1 MLTRGAVLATSLAIS
16 ATALHGHAC
25 DPDLVLH
32 NGRIYTVD
40 PAQPW
45 VEAIAICGERIV
57 AVGTS
62 ADVVATARPGA
73 RRIDLQGQLVV
84 PGFNDSHVHLITGAN
99 ELVEVD
105 LRSARSAAEVATRL
119 HGYVVTQPKGRW
131 IRGGF
136 WDHEAWPGQQLPT
149 RADIDRVTPDH
160 PVFVVRLDGHM
171 ALANSLALKL
181 AGLTADTPVPDGG
194 AIVKDPTGEPTGV
207 LKDNAMEL
215 VWRVVPP
222 DTLDETLTKA
232 RAGLAHAARLGVTT
246 VQDMTTNA
254 TQLAAYQRL
263 RASGELPVRITS
275 HQDRSLDSLIAAGIR
290 TGFGDD
296 WLRIGGAKM
305 FADGSMG
312 SGTAAFFAPYADDP
326 SSAGLLIQPAEVLE
340 KQMREADAAGFQ
352 LVVHAIGDKAN
363 ASVLDILERVQTS
376 RGRADRRPRIEHA
389 QVVRDADKA
398 RFGAAG
404 VIASIQP
411 SHCID
416 DMRWAKKRIGHA
428 RSAEAYD
435 FKSFVTA
442 GVRIAFGTDWYVEP
456 LDPMLGLYAAV
467 TRQFP
472 DGTPEGGWF
481 PEERLTLPQA
491 IEFYTA
497 GSAYAE
503 FTDTRKGR
511 LKPGYLADLV
521 VLSKNL
527 FEIAP
532 REILT
537 TKPVMTFVGGRL
549 VYEASA
555 R

>member
-1 MLTRGAVLATSLAIS
+1 
-16 ATALHGHAC
+16 
-25 DPDLVLH
+25 
-32 NGRIYTVD
+32 
-40 PAQPW
+40 
-45 VEAIAICGERIV
+45 
-57 AVGTS
+57 
-62 ADVVATARPGA
+62 
-73 RRIDLQGQLVV
+73 
-84 PGFNDSHVHLITGAN
+84 
-99 ELVEVD
+99 
-105 LRSARSAAEVATRL
+105 
-119 HGYVVTQPKGRW
+119 
-131 IRGGF
+131 
-136 WDHEAWPGQQLPT
+136 
-149 RADIDRVTPDH
+149 VTPDH
-160 PVFVVRLDGHM
+160 PVFVLRLDGHM

-181 AGLTADTPVPDGG
+181 AGITRDTPVPDGG
-194 AIVKDPTGEPTGV
+194 AIVKDAAGEPTGV

-222 DTLDETLTKA
+222 ATIDETLAKA
-232 RAGLAHAARLGVTT
+232 RAGLGHAARLGVTT
-246 VQDMTTNA
+246 VQDMTTDA
-254 TQLAAYQRL
+254 TQFAAYQRL
-263 RASGELPVRITS
+263 RESNELPVRITS
-275 HQDRSLDSLIAAGIR
+275 HQNRAVDGLIAAGIH

-296 WLRIGGAKM
+296 WLRIGGVKL

-326 SSAGLLIQPAEVLE
+326 STAGLLIQPADVLE
-340 KQMREADAAGFQ
+340 RQMLAADAAGFQ

-363 ASVLDILERVQTS
+363 
-376 RGRADRRPRIEHA
+376 RRPRIEHA

-398 RFGAAG
+398 RFASAG

-416 DMRWAKKRIGHA
+416 DMRWAEKRIGHA

-503 FTDTRKGR
+503 FADTRKGR

-527 FEIAP
+527 FEIQP

-537 TKPVMTFVGGRL
+537 TKPVLTVVGGKIS
-549 VYEASA
+549 YEAKP
-555 R
+555 

>member
-1 MLTRGAVLATSLAIS
+1 MWCRQPRSTR
-16 ATALHGHAC
+16 
-25 DPDLVLH
+25 
-32 NGRIYTVD
+32 
-40 PAQPW
+40 
-45 VEAIAICGERIV
+45 
-57 AVGTS
+57 
-62 ADVVATARPGA
+62 
-73 RRIDLQGQLVV
+73 
-84 PGFNDSHVHLITGAN
+84 
-99 ELVEVD
+99 
-105 LRSARSAAEVATRL
+105 RS
-119 HGYVVTQPKGRW
+119 
-131 IRGGF
+131 
-136 WDHEAWPGQQLPT
+136 
-149 RADIDRVTPDH
+149 
-160 PVFVVRLDGHM
+160 
-171 ALANSLALKL
+171 
-181 AGLTADTPVPDGG
+181 
-194 AIVKDPTGEPTGV
+194 
-207 LKDNAMEL
+207 
-215 VWRVVPP
+215 
-222 DTLDETLTKA
+222 TKA

-246 VQDMTTNA
+246 IQDMTTDA
-254 TQLAAYQRL
+254 TQFAAYQRL
-263 RASGELPVRITS
+263 RESGELPVRITS
-275 HQDRSLDSLIAAGIR
+275 HQNRSIEGLIAAGIH

-296 WLRIGGAKM
+296 WLRIGGVKL

-326 SSAGLLIQPAEVLE
+326 STAGLLIQPADVLE
-340 KQMREADAAGFQ
+340 TQMLAADAAGFQ

-363 ASVLDILERVQTS
+363 ASVLDILERLQKTRV
-376 RGRADRRPRIEHA
+376 RADRRARIEHA

-398 RFGAAG
+398 RFAAAG

-416 DMRWAKKRIGHA
+416 DMRWAEKRIGHA

-435 FKSFVTA
+435 FKSFVAA

-503 FTDTRKGR
+503 FADTRKGR

-527 FEIAP
+527 FEIQP

-537 TKPVMTFVGGRL
+537 TKPVLTVVGGRIS
-549 VYEASA
+549 YEGKP
-555 R
+555 

>member
-1 MLTRGAVLATSLAIS
+1 MFGAALGLTLVGAAPPVRGQ
-16 ATALHGHAC
+16 AC
-25 DPDLVLH
+25 EPDLVLH

-45 VEAIAICGERIV
+45 AEALAICGERIV

-62 ADVVATARPGA
+62 AEVLASARAAA
-73 RRIDLQGQLVV
+73 RRIDLHGRLVV

-105 LRSARSAAEVATRL
+105 LRSAPNAAEVATRL
-119 HGYVVTQPKGRW
+119 QGYVATQPKGRW

-160 PVFVVRLDGHM
+160 PVFVLRLDGHM

-181 AGLTADTPVPDGG
+181 AGITRDTAVPDGG
-194 AIVKDPTGEPTGV
+194 AIVKDAAGEPTGV
-207 LKDNAMEL
+207 LKDSAMEL

-222 DTLDETLTKA
+222 ATMDETLAKA

-246 VQDMTTNA
+246 VQDMTTDA
-254 TQLAAYQRL
+254 TQFAAYRRL
-263 RASGELPVRITS
+263 RELNELPVRITS
-275 HQDRSLDSLIAAGIR
+275 HQNRSVDGLIAAGIH

-296 WLRIGGAKM
+296 WLRIGGVKL

-326 SSAGLLIQPAEVLE
+326 STAGLLIQPADVLE
-340 KQMREADAAGFQ
+340 KQMLAADAAGFQ

-363 ASVLDILERVQTS
+363 ASVLDILERLQKT
-376 RGRADRRPRIEHA
+376 RPRADRRPRIEHA

-398 RFGAAG
+398 RFASAG

-416 DMRWAKKRIGHA
+416 DMRWAEKRIGHA

-503 FTDTRKGR
+503 FADTRKGR

-521 VLSKNL
+521 VLSRNL
-527 FEIAP
+527 FEIQP

-537 TKPVMTFVGGRL
+537 TKPVLTVVGGKIT
-549 VYEASA
+549 YEGQP
-555 R
+555 